1 MGEQLDYYYARK
13 IQNQDDAVYA
23 QHDQEDVR
31 QERMA
36 KQMLANEARVAE
48 QGRLATAR
56 MIKDTQFR
64 NNLPGFVLWAQ
75 SGKDKL
81 SDQDLTKL
89 GVPQHLLPG
98 YQQQLANAI
107 RPQHSNRPRANAG
120 LPVPSANAGQPRA
133 NAGWPRVNYGGVQ
146 MQNRDAMGY
155 GHGHQQE

>member
-23 QHDQEDVR
+23 QHDQEDLR

-48 QGRLATAR
+48 EGRLATAR

-107 RPQHSNRPRANAG
+107 RPQHSNRPGPAPRPGHAG
-120 LPVPSANAGQPRA
+120 RPVQPR
-133 NAGWPRVNYGGVQ
+133 WNYDGR
-146 MQNRDAMGY
+146 NPAFAARDAMGY
-155 GHGHQQE
+155 RGHRPQ

>member
-1 MGEQLDYYYARK
+1 MGEQHDQRLFERDQREREAYKRRSENHYPERLLKRQKDKLDYYYARK

-23 QHDQEDVR
+23 QHDQEDLR

-48 QGRLATAR
+48 EGRLATAR

-64 NNLPGFVLWAQ
+64 NNLPGFVAWAQ

-107 RPQHSNRPRANAG
+107 RPQHSNRPGPAPRPGHAG
-120 LPVPSANAGQPRA
+120 R
-133 NAGWPRVNYGGVQ
+133 
-146 MQNRDAMGY
+146 
-155 GHGHQQE
+155 